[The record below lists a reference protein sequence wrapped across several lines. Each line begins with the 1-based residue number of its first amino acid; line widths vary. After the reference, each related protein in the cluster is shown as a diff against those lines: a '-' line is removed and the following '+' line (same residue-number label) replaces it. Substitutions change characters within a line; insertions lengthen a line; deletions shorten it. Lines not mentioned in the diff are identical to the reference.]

1 MFWHITIA
9 ISIFN
14 RICFSQPTRK
24 KIKCSTVAFYCHTPR
39 SLFEVYL
46 WCRCVVC
53 VTQCLWRASQW
64 RFWFRIMS
72 PQSPPLCSM
81 WMRKSAPWR
90 PCSSSL
96 CLLMLL
102 SATSVPR
109 PESRRLWL
117 RCRKEKPWVQIQ
129 TTKHLFPY
137 LYYISPFNK
146 TVSCRRGISMM
157 MLWVRVC
164 RRFCWKRA
172 QRVLMCSDW
181 VSGVCRRVRTLPSPS
196 STSPSSLCRPTT
208 RCTSVCR
215 LYLTPDTHQQVL
227 QQLWHT
233 LLEQRSWL

>member
-1 MFWHITIA
+1 MLF
-9 ISIFN
+9 
-14 RICFSQPTRK
+14 
-24 KIKCSTVAFYCHTPR
+24 CSVCDVV
-39 SLFEVYL
+39 LQCL
-46 WCRCVVC
+46 WCCCVVC

-90 PCSSSL
+90 PCASSL

-109 PESRRLWL
+109 PESRRLWQ
-117 RCRKEKPWVQIQ
+117 RCRTEKPWVQIQ

-157 MLWVRVC
+157 MLWVRVS

-215 LYLTPDTHQQVL
+215 LYSTPDTHQQVL